1 MPDNLSIAFY
11 LLVVG
16 MSITF
21 GALFL
26 LWGLMALLTA
36 LTARSAEEE
45 SAVTAPVEPALAAP
59 PMPETNLSE
68 RRRRA
73 AAAAVAVALARQQAA
88 RRMATATSTVSPWQA
103 AGRMARTGREGRE
116 RL

>member
-1 MPDNLSIAFY
+1 MPENLSIAFY
-11 LLVVG
+11 LLVIG

-36 LTARSAEEE
+36 LTARGAGE
-45 SAVTAPVEPALAAP
+45 APVVEAAEPALPSPQAP
-59 PMPETNLSE
+59 SD
-68 RRRRA
+68 RSAQRRRA
-73 AAAAVAVALARQQAA
+73 AAAAVAVALAREQAA
-88 RRMATATSTVSPWQA
+88 RRMVTSTSAVSPWQA

-116 RL
+116 QL

>member
-1 MPDNLSIAFY
+1 MPDNLSVALY
-11 LLVVG
+11 LLVIG

-36 LTARSAEEE
+36 LTARSAAE
-45 SAVTAPVEPALAAP
+45 TPVAAEAAEPAILSP
-59 PMPETNLSE
+59 PVQPDLSE

-73 AAAAVAVALARQQAA
+73 AAAAVAVALAREQAA
-88 RRMATATSTVSPWQA
+88 RRMVTTTSAVSPWQA
-103 AGRMARTGREGRE
+103 AGRMVRSGRE
-116 RL
+116 RREQL

>member
-1 MPDNLSIAFY
+1 MPENLSIALY
-11 LLVVG
+11 LLVIG

-36 LTARSAEEE
+36 LTARGAEE
-45 SAVTAPVEPALAAP
+45 SSVVATAVEPALPSPPAP
-59 PMPETNLSE
+59 SD
-68 RRRRA
+68 RSAQRRRA
-73 AAAAVAVALARQQAA
+73 AAAAVAVALAREQAA
-88 RRMATATSTVSPWQA
+88 RRMVTSTSAVSPWQA

>member
-1 MPDNLSIAFY
+1 MPDNLSVALY
-11 LLVVG
+11 LLVIG

-36 LTARSAEEE
+36 LTARGAKETPA
-45 SAVTAPVEPALAAP
+45 AVEAAEPALPALPAQP
-59 PMPETNLSE
+59 DRSE

-73 AAAAVAVALARQQAA
+73 AAAAVAVALAREQAA
-88 RRMATATSTVSPWQA
+88 RRMATSTSAVSPWQA

-116 RL
+116 HL